1 MSRFIDSSINR
12 KIIWAIIATSV
23 TVLLLASI
31 VSLTFYFHSFKTKMI
46 EDMSIKA
53 EIIGIN
59 CQAAMLFSDKDSAEQ
74 TLAALKA
81 ESSIIKA
88 CIFSADG
95 KIFADYKHGD
105 DDPAPAIAQLKGDD
119 YSFSRN
125 SMVVWKRIK
134 MDGKILGTVY
144 LKSEL
149 SEFYSSLNQYLFIAI
164 AILLFSAL
172 ISYVLASKFQRAI
185 SSPISAIAESMKSI
199 TQKKDYSIRMVEN
212 RSDELGQL
220 IRGFNEMLSQ
230 IEVRDAAL
238 EGHRDQLEIEVKA
251 RTSELS
257 KTNQELEQMISEL
270 KAAKR
275 TAELANLA
283 KSDFLANMSHEL
295 RTPLNHIIGFTELV
309 VDKHFGDLNEAQEEY
324 LNDVL
329 TSSRHLLSLINDVLD
344 LSKVEAGK
352 LELNYSPVELKHLL
366 ENSLVMVKEKAMKHG
381 LKVYCR
387 FGDIPGTIRA
397 DERKLKQIIYNL
409 LSNAVKFTPDGGNII
424 LSAEL
429 CGNRSSVYNG
439 AEVKSESAEPWVSIS
454 VKDTGIGLKQEDITR
469 IFNPFE
475 QVESSR
481 SRKFQG
487 TGLGL
492 SLVKSLVNLHGG
504 EIWAESEGE
513 GKGSVFRLEIPAYEQ
528 ALGDSYSV

>member
-1 MSRFIDSSINR
+1 MFRFADSSINR
-12 KIIWAIIATSV
+12 RITLSIITTSV
-23 TVLLLASI
+23 IVLSLASI
-31 VSLTFYFHSFKTKMI
+31 ATLTFYFHSFKTKMI
-46 EDMSIKA
+46 KDMSIKA

-88 CIFSADG
+88 CIFTAGG
-95 KIFADYKHGD
+95 KVFADYSHGD
-105 DDPAPAIAQLKGDD
+105 EEPTPSAKE
-119 YSFSRN
+119 FSEDGYTFSSKN
-125 SMVVWKRIK
+125 MAVWKRIK
-134 MDGKILGTVY
+134 MDGKTLGTVY

-149 SEFYSSLNQYLFIAI
+149 NEFYSSFRQYMFIAI

-172 ISYVLASKFQRAI
+172 ISYTLATKFQRAI
-185 SSPISAIAESMKSI
+185 SSPISALAENMKSVS
-199 TQKKDYSIRMVEN
+199 QNKNYSLRMAED
-212 RSDELGQL
+212 RKDELGQL
-220 IRGFNEMLSQ
+220 IRGFNEMLAQ
-230 IEVRDAAL
+230 IEVRDVQL
-238 EGHRDQLEIEVKA
+238 EGHRDRLEIEVQA
-251 RTSELS
+251 RTAELS
-257 KTNQELEQMISEL
+257 KTNQDLEQLVEEL
-270 KAAKR
+270 KAAKQ
-275 TAELANLA
+275 TAELANVA

-309 VDKHFGDLNEAQEEY
+309 VEKHFGDLNEAQEEY

-329 TSSRHLLSLINDVLD
+329 SSSRHLLSLINDVLD

-352 LELNYSPVELKHLL
+352 LELNYSPVELKNLL
-366 ENSLVMVKEKAMKHG
+366 NNSLVMVKEKALKHS
-381 LKVYCR
+381 LKVSCK
-387 FGDIPGTIRA
+387 FGELPDTFQA

-409 LSNAVKFTPDGGNII
+409 LANAVKFTPDGGSIVI
-424 LSAEL
+424 SAEL
-429 CGNRSSVYNG
+429 CNGQPSGGNGGGHQHEGRRPCVL
-439 AEVKSESAEPWVSIS
+439 IS
-454 VKDTGIGLKQEDITR
+454 VTDSGIGLKRDDLDR

-504 EIWAESEGE
+504 QIWAESEGE
-513 GKGSVFRLEIPAYEQ
+513 GKGSIFRVEIPVNA
-528 ALGDSYSV
+528 